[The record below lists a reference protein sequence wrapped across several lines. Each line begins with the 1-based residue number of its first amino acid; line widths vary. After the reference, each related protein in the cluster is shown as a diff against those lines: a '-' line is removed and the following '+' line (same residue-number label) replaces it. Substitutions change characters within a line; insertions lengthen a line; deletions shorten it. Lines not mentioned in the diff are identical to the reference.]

1 MAVYLICTGLL
12 GLLYL
17 ALTYNVS
24 RVRRLKKISLG
35 DGDDPEMLGAVR
47 AHANFMEFVPLC
59 LLLIY
64 IMLDLYGFRTIACL
78 SIALLAARIL
88 HAAGLLGYLKPG
100 RVLGA
105 VGTMVILLVCSM
117 WIGLLGLGIR
127 LY

>member
-35 DGDDPEMLGAVR
+35 DGGDPEMLGAIR

-64 IMLDLYGFRTIACL
+64 ILLDLYGFRTIVCL
-78 SIALLAARIL
+78 SLGLLAARIL
-88 HAAGLLGYLKPG
+88 HAAGLLGYLKSG
-100 RVLGA
+100 RMLGA
-105 VGTMVILLVCSM
+105 VGTMAVLLVCSV
-117 WIGLLGLGIR
+117 WTGLLGLGIR

>member
-1 MAVYLICTGLL
+1 
-12 GLLYL
+12 
-17 ALTYNVS
+17 
-24 RVRRLKKISLG
+24 
-35 DGDDPEMLGAVR
+35 MLGAVR

-105 VGTMVILLVCSM
+105 VGTMVILLVCSV